1 MPRRCVVAAAHIARH
16 DVCRL
21 PPVASP
27 APLMTQKF
35 GPAFCRRLGFTVAS
49 AREDAAEMQSAC
61 PRPRS
66 WLRWTSNARQCL
78 VNSRDGLVRRTAS
91 DADGVDDV
99 GDVGGDSGKQKG
111 TAEQAAAAAT
121 AKKEAQVRRSMSVA
135 LKSHGNDS
143 ELDQGGRLVRLQWC
157 LYPVSNPGPLDC
169 CQRPC
174 PLHHTVVSKRTRP
187 TANCG
192 PASTCS
198 SPCSPRP
205 SPATQK
211 PCGSHSFC
219 CRVSSTRPDE
229 ANSRCSS
236 L

>member
-1 MPRRCVVAAAHIARH
+1 
-16 DVCRL
+16 
-21 PPVASP
+21 
-27 APLMTQKF
+27 
-35 GPAFCRRLGFTVAS
+35 
-49 AREDAAEMQSAC
+49 
-61 PRPRS
+61 
-66 WLRWTSNARQCL
+66 
-78 VNSRDGLVRRTAS
+78 
-91 DADGVDDV
+91 
-99 GDVGGDSGKQKG
+99 
-111 TAEQAAAAAT
+111 
-121 AKKEAQVRRSMSVA
+121 MSVA

-143 ELDQGGRLVRLQWC
+143 ELDQGGRLVHLQWC

-187 TANCG
+187 TAKCG
-192 PASTCS
+192 PVGTCS

-229 ANSRCSS
+229 ANSGCSRLWLLLLLLLLPTQTMRPAS
-236 L
+236 RQERMAVVVGPAGP